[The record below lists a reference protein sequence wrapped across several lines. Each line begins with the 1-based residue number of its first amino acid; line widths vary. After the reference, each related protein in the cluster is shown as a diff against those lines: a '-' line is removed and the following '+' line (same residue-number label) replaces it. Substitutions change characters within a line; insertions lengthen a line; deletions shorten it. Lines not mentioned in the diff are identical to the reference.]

1 MESAHAQVGGQL
13 RLMRWQDGGNRFDL
27 EDDLACNN
35 DVSSEPLSDWHGFI
49 DDRDGN
55 LSFEWNAP
63 FAQLMAQALL
73 VNGLKRARTRIPMR
87 LVGQPD
93 HLFGQCPGYHHKL
106 RLPWPFVALRS
117 SSVLK
122 FNKA

>member
-1 MESAHAQVGGQL
+1 MESAHAQVGVQL
-13 RLMRWQDGGNRFDL
+13 RLMRRQDGGNRFDL

-35 DVSSEPLSDWHGFI
+35 DVSSEPLSDRHGFV

-87 LVGQPD
+87 LVG
-93 HLFGQCPGYHHKL
+93 YHHKL

>member
-35 DVSSEPLSDWHGFI
+35 DVSSEPLSDRHGFV

-63 FAQLMAQALL
+63 FAQLMTQALL
-73 VNGLKRARTRIPMR
+73 VTDSSR
-87 LVGQPD
+87 
-93 HLFGQCPGYHHKL
+93 PGPVFL
-106 RLPWPFVALRS
+106 CTSLASLITCSVNALAITTSSDSRGPSWP
-117 SSVLK
+117 SVLPPC
-122 FNKA
+122 